1 MLFEGA
7 KATIPMGRLGDT
19 EEDLAPSI
27 IFMLSEG
34 IKYTTGKFDA
44 GGVWKFVQDWFK
56 IEKDNGDNSYTTP

>member
-34 IKYTTGKFDA
+34 IKYTTGNKLIFPS
-44 GGVWKFVQDWFK
+44 
-56 IEKDNGDNSYTTP
+56 E